1 MELYKLLS
9 QLSFFPATSNGSFYL
24 HDSTSQLYSRSWLH
38 YNHPTLHPPVHP
50 SIPPSLH
57 PSIWKF
63 GSKRQQS
70 KQTSLSRS
78 KAKQEVMSSASAL
91 ECLAWETWSWG
102 HGS

>member
-70 KQTSLSRS
+70 KQTSLS
-78 KAKQEVMSSASAL
+78 
-91 ECLAWETWSWG
+91 
-102 HGS
+102 